1 MKFAS
6 LIGCVVLVCV
16 VPSLGWAQPPSDQ
29 VREIRDQMRALQE
42 KLRVLED
49 SDTSSITRQRTTQ
62 LGHTPLREEEPEI
75 VVRVY
80 DLSDLLALVAFYP
93 AMVASD
99 LGPFDTPLF
108 PSSEPSL
115 GGAGAM
121 GMGGMGG
128 MGGGF
133 FQVGADGTKPRP
145 RARSQEPKSPPE
157 PKAYPPFMPSKPA
170 PGGIN
175 GGRIS
180 LDDLIDAITT
190 IIEPTQ
196 WDQVGGQCSIVPL
209 GNTLLISAN
218 SRMHEQITKLFD
230 VFRQRWGTLRTV
242 SVQAHWLWLS
252 DPQVASLWEDKQA
265 KPGDRPAFGLVN
277 DAAWESLI
285 KELRQAAE
293 KQPAGY
299 QAVFTCY
306 NGQTVHAVSGAQRRV
321 VTGMV
326 PVVGEVGQV
335 GYEPQVT
342 TLQEGAAIQLTPM
355 VTTGGKLVVLDVHS
369 RVVLL
374 HDKPGRVGID
384 LEAPAAG
391 KFVVRDLAAA
401 IDRPQVSI
409 QHLETTLRVP
419 VDRRMLV
426 GGMTFEAQ
434 PKAGEPALYLFIKPK
449 VQELRDDQTAKP
461 AANPAP
467 AAKPAVPANVPAKK

>member
-1 MKFAS
+1 M
-6 LIGCVVLVCV
+6 
-16 VPSLGWAQPPSDQ
+16 
-29 VREIRDQMRALQE
+29 REIRDQMRVLQE
-42 KLRVLED
+42 KLRLLED

-80 DLSDLLALVAFYP
+80 DLSDLLALVASYP

-115 GGAGAM
+115 GGTGAM

-145 RARSQEPKSPPE
+145 HARSQEPKSSPE
-157 PKAYPPFMPSKPA
+157 PKVYPQFAPSKPA

-180 LDDLIDAITT
+180 LDDLINAITS

-252 DPQVASLWEDKQA
+252 DPQVASLLEDKQA

-277 DAAWESLI
+277 DAAWESLV

-326 PVVGEVGQV
+326 PVVGEAGQV
-335 GYEPQVT
+335 GYQPEVT

-374 HDKPGRVGID
+374 RDKPGRVGVD
-384 LEAPAAG
+384 LEAPAGG
-391 KFVVRDLAAA
+391 KSVVRDLAAV
-401 IDRPQVSI
+401 IDRPQVSL

-467 AAKPAVPANVPAKK
+467 AAKPAAPANVPAKK